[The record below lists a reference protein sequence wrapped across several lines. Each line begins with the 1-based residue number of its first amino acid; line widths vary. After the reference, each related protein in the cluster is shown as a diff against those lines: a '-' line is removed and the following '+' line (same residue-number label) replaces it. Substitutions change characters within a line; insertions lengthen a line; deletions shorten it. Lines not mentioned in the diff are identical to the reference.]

1 MLWLAVFV
9 AGLCPQVA
17 STSTFRE
24 CYTVDDNKHCF
35 KTEPGKRETWAD
47 AKKSCET
54 RFGRSYT
61 LLVNDRHIHNALV
74 QFMDLADIIESQV
87 SYIWTG
93 VTRTTQDKWFWIDE
107 TQYTGKLVAVNKSR
121 MTFY

>member
-35 KTEPGKRETWAD
+35 KTEPGKTETWAN
-47 AKKSCET
+47 AKKYCET

-61 LLVNDRHIHNALV
+61 LLVNDRHIQNALMH
-74 QFMDLADIIESQV
+74 FMDHADIFRGFVWI
-87 SYIWTG
+87 G
-93 VTRTTQDKWFWIDE
+93 VTQTTQNEWFWIDE
-107 TQYTGKLVAVNKSR
+107 TQYTGK
-121 MTFY
+121 